1 MKVFVIVGVAGEYS
15 DRSEWVVKAYMNESR
30 ARQEVETMCAR
41 SREVSSQ
48 IGDDKYGINWYDE
61 KDPQV
66 RQYRQYVGDPHYHF
80 VLSDAP
86 EYYLEQCDVVDLGWP
101 EITST

>member
-1 MKVFVIVGVAGEYS
+1 
-15 DRSEWVVKAYMNESR
+15 
-30 ARQEVETMCAR
+30 
-41 SREVSSQ
+41 
-48 IGDDKYGINWYDE
+48 
-61 KDPQV
+61 
-66 RQYRQYVGDPHYHF
+66 